1 MGRKWNGDKMMS
13 KWQKQLDKNLQA
25 AAIELTNVTKKNL
38 NTTPIGIKKYGQRR
52 YATTPAT
59 RGAFP
64 RKITGYLQ
72 RSLGWAK
79 LAWSKVRV
87 GTGVFYGGVHERGQ
101 HPFLLPS
108 AKQIWQR
115 LKRIL
120 TTPAK

>member
-1 MGRKWNGDKMMS
+1 MPHKWMGDEALK

-25 AAIELTNVTKKNL
+25 AAIELVNTTKKNL
-38 NTTPIGIKKYGQRR
+38 NVTPAGIRKSGQRR

-59 RGAFP
+59 RGAAP

-72 RSLGWAK
+72 RSIAWVK

-101 HPFLLPS
+101 HPFLIPS

-115 LKRIL
+115 LKKIL